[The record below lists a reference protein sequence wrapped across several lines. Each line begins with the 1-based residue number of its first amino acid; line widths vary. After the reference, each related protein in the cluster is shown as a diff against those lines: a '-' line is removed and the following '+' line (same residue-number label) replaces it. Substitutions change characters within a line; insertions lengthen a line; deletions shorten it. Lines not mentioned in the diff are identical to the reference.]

1 MAIIDEFKSVKN
13 RSLIIQASTKML
25 LDKYR
30 LSLSA
35 ETLTNIM
42 NAIISAMSKDAILMN
57 NTIKLMEL
65 NTITLAKMKDY
76 IIKNMDTV
84 RNDANITPDIEENIL
99 GNVNSSVSDVNASVS
114 NGSGVSVSGGSV
126 SGVSSVSVSD
136 VNASNSISNTTDAK
150 GAYKEEY
157 SYNKG
162 DILSNEELLIRV
174 KEYEN
179 SRAISTTILTSGS
192 SVASGAGGL
201 DNSQSSQASQAP
213 LTLPS
218 ILPEIMEKVLT
229 SINTSTNSFVNKK
242 TLIINSFSRDWV
254 NNPKRNQLSFTVN
267 IDLQSNIIEPLKI
280 LFPRYVKDI
289 SPYIVLVITDNH
301 RTFKYNFLYSKSSGK
316 WDIWKLINKDSKVNN
331 INNSINLA
339 NKTWKI
345 HFLDYLNN
353 ELNLGKDDIKISQIT
368 DYNMNYGNNT
378 SIDTN
383 IDNILMPSHNLT
395 KDAKNKRQSFY
406 EINIDYSNQLEYDEY
421 NLGTVSKYD
430 NLLLKTYKNNYVNI
444 KVMEV
449 NDDLGKIIMLN
460 DSGLEKED
468 FVNSSLLNYGAQYSL
483 ILTYY
488 PIRNAM

>member
-1 MAIIDEFKSVKN
+1 M
-13 RSLIIQASTKML
+13 
-25 LDKYR
+25 
-30 LSLSA
+30 
-35 ETLTNIM
+35 
-42 NAIISAMSKDAILMN
+42 
-57 NTIKLMEL
+57 
-65 NTITLAKMKDY
+65 
-76 IIKNMDTV
+76 
-84 RNDANITPDIEENIL
+84 
-99 GNVNSSVSDVNASVS
+99 
-114 NGSGVSVSGGSV
+114 
-126 SGVSSVSVSD
+126 
-136 VNASNSISNTTDAK
+136 
-150 GAYKEEY
+150 
-157 SYNKG
+157 
-162 DILSNEELLIRV
+162 SNEELLIRV

-192 SVASGAGGL
+192 SGASTSGVL
-201 DNSQSSQASQAP
+201 DNSQSSQASLTP
-213 LTLPS
+213 LTQAN

-368 DYNMNYGNNT
+368 DYNMNYDNNT

>member
-84 RNDANITPDIEENIL
+84 RNDANIMPDIEENIL
-99 GNVNSSVSDVNASVS
+99 GS
-114 NGSGVSVSGGSV
+114 GSGSSG
-126 SGVSSVSVSD
+126 SSVSVSD
-136 VNASNSISNTTDAK
+136 VNASNSISNTTDAN
-150 GAYKEEY
+150 GANGTYKEEY

-192 SVASGAGGL
+192 GSSGASTSGVL
-201 DNSQSSQASQAP
+201 DNSQASQAP
-213 LTLPS
+213 PLPS

-229 SINTSTNSFVNKK
+229 SINTSTNTFVNKK

-383 IDNILMPSHNLT
+383 IDNILIPSQHNLT

-488 PIRNAM
+488 PIRNALT

>member
-84 RNDANITPDIEENIL
+84 RNDVNIMPDIEENIL
-99 GNVNSSVSDVNASVS
+99 GSVSGSSGSSVSSGDVNASVS
-114 NGSGVSVSGGSV
+114 DG
-126 SGVSSVSVSD
+126 SD
-136 VNASNSISNTTDAK
+136 VNAN
-150 GAYKEEY
+150 GASGTYKEEY

-192 SVASGAGGL
+192 SGSSGTGSGL
-201 DNSQSSQASQAP
+201 DNSQTPQASQAP
-213 LTLPS
+213 LTPLTLPN

-229 SINTSTNSFVNKK
+229 SINTSTNTFVNKK

-383 IDNILMPSHNLT
+383 IDNILMPSQHNLT

-488 PIRNAM
+488 PIRNALT